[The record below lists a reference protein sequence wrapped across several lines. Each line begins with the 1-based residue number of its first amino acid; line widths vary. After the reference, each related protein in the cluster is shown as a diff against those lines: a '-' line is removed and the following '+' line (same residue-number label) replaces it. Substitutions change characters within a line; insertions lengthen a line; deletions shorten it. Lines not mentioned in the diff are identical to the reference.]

1 MGFLDSVQDSINRA
15 AASTGRA
22 TTTMQLKGQIKDVLK
37 RRQQLAA
44 QLGASLYEV
53 TRDNPELR
61 AGREPLFDGI
71 AACDAER
78 AQCEAQIAQL
88 EAEGA
93 AAAAAAQVYTCPRC
107 QARVSATDMFCSG
120 CGLPIAE
127 VKAAYAQQQA
137 YYAPQA
143 PAGVQGAGGA
153 GAPAAATCPQCGAPV
168 TPGDA
173 FCMSCGCKL
182 GGAAPAGAAPAAG
195 APGEADAADGSAQ

>member
-1 MGFLDSVQDSINRA
+1 MGFLDSVQSSLNRA

-22 TTTMQLKGQIKDVLK
+22 TTAMQLRGQIKDSIK

-44 QLGASLYEV
+44 QLGASLYDV
-53 TRDNPELR
+53 TKDNPELR

-88 EAEGA
+88 EAEDA
-93 AAAAAAQVYTCPRC
+93 AASAAAQVYTCPRC
-107 QARVSATDMFCSG
+107 QSRVAATDLFCSG
-120 CGLPIAE
+120 CGLPIAD

-143 PAGVQGAGGA
+143 PTGAPAA
-153 GAPAAATCPQCGAPV
+153 GAPAAGATCPNCGAPV

-173 FCMSCGCKL
+173 FCMSCGTKL
-182 GGAAPAGAAPAAG
+182 GGAAPAGAAG
-195 APGEADAADGSAQ
+195 APSDDSAQ